1 MSNDESSRKDREI
14 PEEDIIDYLAGD
26 IDDEKRRRIEE
37 QASIDPELAAEIE
50 ILRALT
56 RAAMEGDTGT
66 IANFADALGI
76 PLDDFIPDEYEVVA
90 GATFHLLKG
99 AVSHDEARA
108 YAAYRKEADQLGAH
122 EVQRDYLDRRAL
134 QAVVEAGIFP
144 DIQQAEA
151 AVWKVVNALLP
162 VLNKKGDS
170 QGNET
175 PPKS

>member
-1 MSNDESSRKDREI
+1 
-14 PEEDIIDYLAGD
+14 
-26 IDDEKRRRIEE
+26 
-37 QASIDPELAAEIE
+37 
-50 ILRALT
+50 
-56 RAAMEGDTGT
+56 
-66 IANFADALGI
+66 
-76 PLDDFIPDEYEVVA
+76 
-90 GATFHLLKG
+90 LLKG